1 MPDKNSQANTPS
13 NSPHESAQSHF
24 DGANALYLEQQYAR
38 YQNGD
43 ATLDAGWQRY
53 FASLND
59 DAAPHRPSWQRED
72 WPPKI
77 NGDMTA
83 VLDGNWP
90 ETALDDMPAP
100 QKLAEKIERQHI
112 LETCYA

>member
-1 MPDKNSQANTPS
+1 MPDKNSQANTSS
-13 NSPHESAQSHF
+13 NSPQGSAQSHF

-38 YQNGD
+38 YKDGD
-43 ATLDAGWQRY
+43 ASLDAGWRHY
-53 FASLND
+53 FAALDGVGLDGVGLD
-59 DAAPHRPSWQRED
+59 DVGPHRPSWQRED

-90 ETALDDMPAP
+90 
-100 QKLAEKIERQHI
+100 
-112 LETCYA
+112 